1 MLLQAQI
8 LVPVLLDHSP
18 LPLNGVLQTPH
29 GLRQFPADFLLCALQ
44 LDSQRLLVLELR
56 GGSRNQALV

>member
-8 LVPVLLDHSP
+8 LVPVLLYHSS
-18 LPLNGVLQTPH
+18 LPLNRVLQTPH
-29 GLRQFPADFLLCALQ
+29 GLCQFTADFLLRALQ

-56 GGSRNQALV
+56 GTAGIGH